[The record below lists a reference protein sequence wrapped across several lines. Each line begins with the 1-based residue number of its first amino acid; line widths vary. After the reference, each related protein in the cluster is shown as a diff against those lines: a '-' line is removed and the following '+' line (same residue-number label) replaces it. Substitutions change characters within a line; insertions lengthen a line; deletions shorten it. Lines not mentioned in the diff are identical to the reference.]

1 MILSLQKL
9 EFLFNAVQGL
19 WNSELEGLAC
29 SLVRRLGR
37 QARGTAG
44 RGCGRMDK
52 AVSQR
57 REKWVGYK
65 QTKKITLEV
74 VQDGVLNSS
83 LRFTLGRKK
92 MNPPFQPPASR
103 EARSLFQPPGWVVVS
118 APGHPAGGK
127 GVP

>member
-65 QTKKITLEV
+65 QTKKNYVRSGT
-74 VQDGVLNSS
+74 
-83 LRFTLGRKK
+83 R
-92 MNPPFQPPASR
+92 
-103 EARSLFQPPGWVVVS
+103 RSLEFEFALYFGEEENEPSFPTPS
-118 APGHPAGGK
+118 S
-127 GVP
+127 

>member
-37 QARGTAG
+37 QARETEG
-44 RGCGRMDK
+44 RRCERMDK

-57 REKWVGYK
+57 EKWVGYK
-65 QTKKITLEV
+65 KK
-74 VQDGVLNSS
+74 
-83 LRFTLGRKK
+83 KK
-92 MNPPFQPPASR
+92 
-103 EARSLFQPPGWVVVS
+103 
-118 APGHPAGGK
+118 
-127 GVP
+127 